1 MPIHSATRPAPGEYT
16 PYFGTYI
23 DKVPDGDVI
32 TVLERG
38 IGTTGKLLGSV
49 SEERG
54 GYRYAEGKWS
64 LKEVL
69 GHMSDTERIFGYRML
84 TFARGDA
91 GPLPGF
97 DENTYTPAQESD
109 RVPLALLVDEF
120 VAVRAATLALL
131 KVLPPAAWERQGVA
145 SGNALSARAAAW
157 IIAGHEIHH
166 RRVIEERYLGAP

>member
-1 MPIHSATRPAPGEYT
+1 MPIHSATRPGPGEFK

-23 DKVPDGDVI
+23 DKVPDGDVVS
-32 TVLERG
+32 VLEAG
-38 IGTTGKLLGSV
+38 IGTTRKLLGSV

-64 LKEVL
+64 LKEVI
-69 GHMSDTERIFGYRML
+69 GHMSDTERIFTYRLL

-91 GPLPGF
+91 GPQPGF
-97 DENTYTPAQESD
+97 DETSYTPAQESD
-109 RVPLALLVDEF
+109 RVPLAWLLDEF

-131 KVLPPAAWERQGVA
+131 KVLPPEAWERKGVA
-145 SGNALSARAAAW
+145 SEHPLSARASAW

-166 RRVIEERYLGAP
+166 RRVLEERYLTAP

>member
-1 MPIHSATRPAPGEYT
+1 MPIHSATRPAPGEFV

-32 TVLERG
+32 AVLESG
-38 IGTTGKLLGSV
+38 IGTTQKLLAPV

-69 GHMSDTERIFGYRML
+69 GHMSDTERIFAYRML

-97 DENTYTPAQESD
+97 DENSYTPAQESD
-109 RVPLALLVDEF
+109 RVPLALLLDEF

-131 KVLPPAAWERQGVA
+131 KVLPPAAWERRGVA
-145 SGNALSARAAAW
+145 SKHPLSARAAAW

-166 RRVIEERYLGAP
+166 RGVLRERYLTPP

>member
-1 MPIHSATRPAPGEYT
+1 MPIHSATRPAPAEFV
-16 PYFGTYI
+16 PYFATYI

-32 TVLERG
+32 AVLESG
-38 IGTTGKLLGSV
+38 IGTTRKLLAPV

-54 GYRYAEGKWS
+54 EYRYAEGKWS

-69 GHMSDTERIFGYRML
+69 GHMSDTERIFAYRML

-97 DENTYTPAQESD
+97 DENSYTPAQESD
-109 RVPLALLVDEF
+109 RVPLALLLDEF

-131 KVLPPAAWERQGVA
+131 KVLPPAAWERGGVA
-145 SGNALSARAAAW
+145 SNHPLSARAAAW

-166 RRVIEERYLGAP
+166 RRVIEERYLTAP

>member
-1 MPIHSATRPAPGEYT
+1 MPAHSATRPVPGEFT

-32 TVLERG
+32 GVLESG
-38 IGTTGKLLGSV
+38 IGTTRKLLGSV
-49 SEERG
+49 SEARA

-69 GHMSDTERIFGYRML
+69 GHMSDTERIFTYRLL

-91 GPLPGF
+91 GPLPGY
-97 DENTYTPAQESD
+97 DENSFTPAQESD
-109 RVPLALLVDEF
+109 RVPFAWLLDEF
-120 VAVRAATLALL
+120 VTVRAATLALL
-131 KVLPPAAWERQGVA
+131 KVIPPAAWERRGVA
-145 SGNALSARAAAW
+145 SKNPLSARAAAW

-166 RRVIEERYLGAP
+166 RRVLEERYLNAP

>member
-1 MPIHSATRPAPGEYT
+1 M

-32 TVLERG
+32 AVLESG
-38 IGTTGKLLGSV
+38 IGTTRKLLGSV

-69 GHMSDTERIFGYRML
+69 GPHVRHGADLHLPAPHVR
-84 TFARGDA
+84 ARRRRPAA
-91 GPLPGF
+91 GLS
-97 DENTYTPAQESD
+97 TRTAYTPAQESD
-109 RVPLALLVDEF
+109 RVPFAWLLDEF

-131 KVLPPAAWERQGVA
+131 KVLPPAAWERRGIA
-145 SGNALSARAAAW
+145 SKHPLSARASAW

-166 RRVIEERYLGAP
+166 RRVIEERYLTAP

>member
-1 MPIHSATRPAPGEYT
+1 M

-32 TVLERG
+32 AVLESG
-38 IGTTGKLLGSV
+38 ISTTRKLLGSV
-49 SEERG
+49 SEERA

-69 GHMSDTERIFGYRML
+69 GHMSDTERIFTYRLL

-91 GPLPGF
+91 GPLPGY
-97 DENTYTPAQESD
+97 DENSFTPAQESD
-109 RVPLALLVDEF
+109 RVPFAWLLDEF
-120 VAVRAATLALL
+120 VTVRAATLALL
-131 KVLPPAAWERQGVA
+131 KVIPPAAWERRGIA
-145 SGNALSARAAAW
+145 SNNPLSARAAAW

-166 RRVIEERYLGAP
+166 RRVLEERYLTAP

>member
-1 MPIHSATRPAPGEYT
+1 M

-23 DKVPDGDVI
+23 DKVPDGDVVS
-32 TVLERG
+32 VLEAG
-38 IGTTGKLLGSV
+38 IGTTRKLLGSV

-69 GHMSDTERIFGYRML
+69 GHMSDTERIFTYRLL

-91 GPLPGF
+91 GPQPGF
-97 DENTYTPAQESD
+97 DENSYTPAQESD
-109 RVPLALLVDEF
+109 RVPLAWLLDEF

-131 KVLPPAAWERQGVA
+131 KVLPPEGWERKGVA
-145 SGNALSARAAAW
+145 SKHPLSARASAW

-166 RRVIEERYLGAP
+166 RRVLEERYLTAP

>member
-1 MPIHSATRPAPGEYT
+1 MPAHSATRPVPGEFT

-32 TVLERG
+32 GVLESG
-38 IGTTGKLLGSV
+38 IGTTRKLLGSV
-49 SEERG
+49 SEARA

-69 GHMSDTERIFGYRML
+69 GHMSDTERIFAYRLL

-97 DENTYTPAQESD
+97 DENSYTPAQESD
-109 RVPLALLVDEF
+109 RVPFAWLLDEF

-131 KVLPPAAWERQGVA
+131 KVIPPPAWERRGVA
-145 SGNALSARAAAW
+145 SGNPLSARAAAW

-166 RRVIEERYLGAP
+166 RGVLEERYLTAP

>member
-1 MPIHSATRPAPGEYT
+1 MPTHSATRPDRDEFM

-23 DKVPDGDVI
+23 DKVPDGDVVA
-32 TVLERG
+32 VLEAG
-38 IGTTGKLLGSV
+38 IGTTRKLLGSV
-49 SEERG
+49 TEERA

-69 GHMSDTERIFGYRML
+69 GHMSDTERIFSYRLL

-97 DENTYTPAQESD
+97 DENTYAPAQESD
-109 RVPLALLVDEF
+109 RVPFAWLLEEF
-120 VAVRAATLALL
+120 IAVRAATLALL
-131 KVLPPAAWERQGVA
+131 KVLPPAAWERRGVA
-145 SGNALSARAAAW
+145 GENPLSARAAAW

-166 RRVIEERYLGAP
+166 RRVLEERYLTP

>member
-1 MPIHSATRPAPGEYT
+1 M

-32 TVLERG
+32 AVLEAG
-38 IGTTGKLLGSV
+38 IGTTRKLLGSV
-49 SEERG
+49 SEERA

-69 GHMSDTERIFGYRML
+69 GHMSDTERIFTYRLL

-91 GPLPGF
+91 GPLPGY
-97 DENTYTPAQESD
+97 DENTFTPAQESD
-109 RVPLALLVDEF
+109 GVPFAWLLDEF
-120 VAVRAATLALL
+120 VTVRAATLALL
-131 KVLPPAAWERQGVA
+131 KVLPPAAWERRGVA
-145 SGNALSARAAAW
+145 SNNPLSARAAAW

-166 RRVIEERYLGAP
+166 RRVLEERYLTAP

>member
-1 MPIHSATRPAPGEYT
+1 MPIHSATRPSPGEFM

-23 DKVPDGDVI
+23 DRVPDGDVI
-32 TVLERG
+32 ALLESG
-38 IGTTGKLLGSV
+38 IGTTRKLLDPV

-97 DENTYTPAQESD
+97 DENAYTPAQESD
-109 RVPLALLVDEF
+109 RVPFALLLDEF

-131 KVLPPAAWERQGVA
+131 RVLPPAAWERQGVA
-145 SGNALSARAAAW
+145 SKHPLSARAAAW

-166 RRVIEERYLGAP
+166 RGVIGERYLSAP

>member
-1 MPIHSATRPAPGEYT
+1 MPIHSATRPVPGEFMA
-16 PYFGTYI
+16 YFGAYI

-32 TVLERG
+32 AVLEQG
-38 IGTTGKLLGSV
+38 VGTTRKLLATV
-49 SEERG
+49 EESRG

-69 GHMSDTERIFGYRML
+69 GHMSDTERIFSYRLL

-109 RVPLALLVDEF
+109 RVPLALLLDEF

-131 KVLPPAAWERQGVA
+131 KVLPPAAWERKGVA
-145 SGNALSARAAAW
+145 SGNPLSARAAAW

-166 RRVIEERYLGAP
+166 RAVIAERYLPAP

>member
-1 MPIHSATRPAPGEYT
+1 MPAYSATRPPVGEYS

-32 TVLERG
+32 AVLEGG
-38 IGTTGKLLGSV
+38 IGTTQKLLARV

-69 GHMSDTERIFGYRML
+69 GHMSDTERIFAYRML

-109 RVPLALLVDEF
+109 RVPFAVLLAEF
-120 VAVRAATLALL
+120 EAVRAATLSLL
-131 KVLPPAAWERQGVA
+131 RVLPPAAWERKGVA
-145 SGNALSARAAAW
+145 SGNPLSARAAAW

-166 RRVIEERYLGAP
+166 RRVLEERYLTAP

>member
-1 MPIHSATRPAPGEYT
+1 M

-23 DKVPDGDVI
+23 DKVPDGDVVS
-32 TVLERG
+32 VLETG
-38 IGTTGKLLGSV
+38 IGTTRKLLGSV

-64 LKEVL
+64 LKEVI
-69 GHMSDTERIFGYRML
+69 GHMSDTERIFTYRLL

-91 GPLPGF
+91 GPQPGF
-97 DENTYTPAQESD
+97 DETSYTPAQESD
-109 RVPLALLVDEF
+109 RVPLAWLLDEF

-131 KVLPPAAWERQGVA
+131 KVLPPESWERKGVA
-145 SGNALSARAAAW
+145 SEHPLSVRASAW

-166 RRVIEERYLGAP
+166 RRVLEERYLTAP